1 MSIVRDYVQG
11 ALRKRELLCSF
22 VGCYDGKSRKKKVIF
37 QSDITKFDENTI
49 YMNLQY
55 SNRILSQDS

>member
-1 MSIVRDYVQG
+1 MMESHV
-11 ALRKRELLCSF
+11 
-22 VGCYDGKSRKKKVIF
+22 KKKVIF

>member
-22 VGCYDGKSRKKKVIF
+22 VGYYDGKSSKKKVIF